1 MNFYYMFI
9 IQGENMENILGY
21 YLMPHPPI
29 IIPDIGKGEE
39 KKIEETSL
47 ACNKIGREVADIK
60 PDTIIIITPHA
71 TMFSDA
77 ISISDEERISGD
89 LSQFRCTNIKMD
101 IPIDKEFNVKLGT
114 ACHVEGIPSVLAD
127 SELLRRYNV
136 NYELDHGSI
145 VPLYFIN
152 KYYNDYKL
160 VHITYSMIGDINLY
174 KFGMEIKNVA
184 EKLNRKAV
192 IIASG
197 DLSHKLKDEGP
208 YSYSPYGELFDKA
221 LLGNLEKGDV
231 LGAFNMNKTMIS
243 EAGQCGLNSVY
254 ILLGAMEGKEIKG
267 ELLSYQGTFG
277 VGYGVMKLSRQ
288 QQDRDYLD
296 ELTKY
301 KEEQLKTKLNESN
314 AYVKLAR
321 ENLNHYFSQGK
332 SIEDISNLPK
342 ELLNERHGVFVSLKK
357 FGNLRGCIG
366 TIAPTTGSVGEE
378 IIRNSIEAAM
388 SDPRFPEVSE
398 DEMDDIDI
406 SVDVLMD
413 SEPCNK
419 EDLDPKKYGV
429 IVSLGM
435 RRGLLLPDLEG
446 VDTIDEQLQIACDKA
461 DIDFNEDY
469 KIERFEVVR
478 YKEG

>member
-1 MNFYYMFI
+1 
-9 IQGENMENILGY
+9 MESILGY

-267 ELLSYQGTFG
+267 QLLSYQGTFG

-321 ENLNHYFSQGK
+321 ENLNHYFSHGK

-446 VDTIDEQLQIACDKA
+446 VDTVDEQLQIACDKG
-461 DIDFNEDY
+461 DIDFDEEY

-478 YKEG
+478 YKEA

>member
-1 MNFYYMFI
+1 
-9 IQGENMENILGY
+9 MENILGY

-160 VHITYSMIGDINLY
+160 VHITYSMVGDINLY

-267 ELLSYQGTFG
+267 QLLSYQGTFG

-296 ELTKY
+296 ELIKY

-321 ENLNHYFSQGK
+321 ENLNHYFSHGK

-446 VDTIDEQLQIACDKA
+446 VDTVDEQLQIACDKG
-461 DIDFNEDY
+461 DIDFDEDY

-478 YKEG
+478 YKEA

>member
-1 MNFYYMFI
+1 
-9 IQGENMENILGY
+9 MESILGY

-267 ELLSYQGTFG
+267 QLLSYQGTFG

-321 ENLNHYFSQGK
+321 ENLNHYFSHGK

-419 EDLDPKKYGV
+419 EDLDPKYGV

-446 VDTIDEQLQIACDKA
+446 VDTVDEQLQIACDKG
-461 DIDFNEDY
+461 DIDFDEDY

-478 YKEG
+478 YKEA

>member
-1 MNFYYMFI
+1 
-9 IQGENMENILGY
+9 MENILGY

-77 ISISDEERISGD
+77 IAISDEEKISGD

-101 IPIDKEFNVKLGT
+101 IPIDKEFNIKLGT
-114 ACHVEGIPSVLAD
+114 ACHVEGIPSVLVD
-127 SELLRRYNV
+127 SELLHRYNV

-197 DLSHKLKDEGP
+197 DLSHKLKEEGP

-267 ELLSYQGTFG
+267 ELLSYEGTFG

-288 QQDRDYLD
+288 QQDRNYLD

-301 KEEQLKTKLNESN
+301 KEEKLKAKLDESN
-314 AYVKLAR
+314 TYVKLAR
-321 ENLNHYFSQGK
+321 ENLNHYFSHGK

-446 VDTIDEQLQIACDKA
+446 VNTVDEQLQIACDKA
-461 DIDFNEDY
+461 DIDFDDDY

>member
-1 MNFYYMFI
+1 
-9 IQGENMENILGY
+9 MENILGY

-39 KKIEETSL
+39 KKIQETNL

-77 ISISDEERISGD
+77 IAISDEEKISGD

-101 IPIDKEFNVKLGT
+101 IPIDKEFNIKLGT
-114 ACHVEGIPSVLAD
+114 ACHVEGIPSVLVD

-174 KFGMEIKNVA
+174 KFGMEMKNVA
-184 EKLNRKAV
+184 EKLNRRAV

-197 DLSHKLKDEGP
+197 DLSHKLKEEGP

-221 LLGNLEKGDV
+221 LLGKLEKGDV

-267 ELLSYQGTFG
+267 ELLSYEGTFG

-288 QQDRDYLD
+288 QKDRNYLD

-301 KEEQLKTKLNESN
+301 KEEKLKVKLNESN

-321 ENLNHYFSQGK
+321 ENLNHYFSHRK

-446 VDTIDEQLQIACDKA
+446 VNTVDEQLQIACDKA
-461 DIDFNEDY
+461 NIDFDEDY

>member
-1 MNFYYMFI
+1 
-9 IQGENMENILGY
+9 MENILGY

-267 ELLSYQGTFG
+267 EILSYQGTFG

-288 QQDRDYLD
+288 KQDRDYLD

-321 ENLNHYFSQGK
+321 ENLNHYFSHGK

-446 VDTIDEQLQIACDKA
+446 VDTIDEQLQIACDKG
-461 DIDFNEDY
+461 DIDFDEDY

-478 YKEG
+478 YKE

>member
-1 MNFYYMFI
+1 
-9 IQGENMENILGY
+9 MENILGY

-254 ILLGAMEGKEIKG
+254 ILLGVMEGKEIKG
-267 ELLSYQGTFG
+267 EILSYQGTFG

-288 QQDRDYLD
+288 KQDRDYLD

-321 ENLNHYFSQGK
+321 ENLNHYFSHGK

-446 VDTIDEQLQIACDKA
+446 VDTIDEQLQIACDKG
-461 DIDFNEDY
+461 DIDFDEDY

-478 YKEG
+478 YKE

>member
-1 MNFYYMFI
+1 
-9 IQGENMENILGY
+9 MENILGY

-321 ENLNHYFSQGK
+321 ENLNHYFSHGK

-446 VDTIDEQLQIACDKA
+446 VNTVDEQLQIACDKA
-461 DIDFNEDY
+461 DIDFDEDY